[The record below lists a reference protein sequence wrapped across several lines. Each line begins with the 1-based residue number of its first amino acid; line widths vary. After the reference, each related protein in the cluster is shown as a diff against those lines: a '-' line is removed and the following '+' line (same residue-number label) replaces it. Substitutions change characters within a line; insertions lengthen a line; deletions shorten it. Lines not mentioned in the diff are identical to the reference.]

1 MAKNK
6 TVIIEQGRE
15 NIINPKAGTI
25 LKLGEHDGT
34 VIDIS
39 FTNAQDG
46 QRDLEIKITIEK
58 DDETT
63 DTIVRIKNFFSSDH
77 TKNISSFKD
86 IIIDNQSY
94 TINGFI
100 EGFVF
105 DKADKKGVIK
115 GTEFNDTIYGTDGN
129 DKIYTNGGE
138 DIVYLSKGNDSIYG
152 GKDGDMYII
161 GNEIDTTK
169 IYNTT
174 SGDVLNFEN
183 ADSIRY
189 EKVDNDLDIN
199 GVIIKDWFKKNNGQY
214 GKMLSEVWD
223 SHHDQ
228 HFINEN
234 TRILQDYRPEDKG
247 QKITGINNM
256 NSEIQGSEYN
266 DKITSSTN
274 SDIIYGNGG
283 NDVIY
288 ANAKGDNTT
297 RVSYGSINESGD
309 FGDDTIHLNMKSD
322 GTNTGSLKVDMDMVG
337 SAWSKDSNITF
348 ERKGND
354 VIAIIDKEN
363 GKKGSITFKDY
374 LKTASTVYLTNKAD
388 GSESYTD
395 LLAYIMQ
402 QKDKDILTIDK
413 RGAKKGQTIKG
424 TWLGE
429 KLYGSNYNDKIYT
442 GGAYNFNASY
452 ANSTDSVYAGKGN
465 DSIYVGSGKSEIYFY
480 EGDGRDTIYMT
491 KDTGNVHLKTLNDAD
506 VAGNVEYTKKGNDL
520 IINRNKWKS
529 NKDADILTIKDYFKQ
544 TEEHFYQDD
553 TKLKTLL
560 NGSAGESIRNISASK
575 MNKSATLQGTF
586 LNDILTGSNK
596 NDKIYTNGGNDQIN
610 AGKGND
616 TIYIDGGKDSKSYF
630 DINLKKGDG
639 VDTIYVKNPENIRWI
654 SLKMD
659 ATDGA
664 VQVGYEQSTNGKDL
678 ILNYSYDQG
687 ETVDKVIVKDFFKLD
702 SKLREKL
709 FEVIGNGSTKR
720 ITDGLYLYGNQNKA
734 NKLVGGEHGFH
745 VIGGNKNDTIV
756 SNSKGNSTE
765 ITGGKGNDTIILNR
779 DGEVNK
785 SWTNKNTLIFNTGDG
800 TDTIYTDGIQGKAKI
815 DITISALADANKLYQ
830 TEDGDLIVGNI
841 GGYSRWQDSYKN
853 SADYSLGNNLQ
864 NDVEYGRTYDISNS
878 KMIFKDL
885 LNQTEKDIEFK
896 YEGSSISNGK
906 TIEELKDIAGL
917 YLTKANSSAIDED
930 TNKKVDFFEGS
941 EKDDYII
948 AGKKY
953 DMIDAGDG
961 DDIIVVEKGE
971 HDIVGG
977 EGNDALVVKN
987 LGSLNWV
994 NGVER
999 LQYNGNLKD
1008 LYFVFNVNADGS
1020 PVAEEY
1026 QGMGIGNSSIYN
1038 QYKTFNI
1045 KNGIWFE
1052 DGSLE
1057 ELIIADKNG
1066 LNSQKVDLKSTLAI
1080 IKKNVQDYLKSRGY
1094 SSTMDLAEN
1103 ARSKKDIDD
1112 LMKIYKQGIS
1122 GNDTVSGSM
1131 NKCYLLQAG
1140 AGDDT
1145 YIVDGLKWANYDMT
1159 IDDLSGKNDTLILN
1173 NVNEGEAHIA
1183 AYIKL
1188 KTDKKGNVIRD
1199 KKGNI
1204 QYTVT
1209 NNDLSI
1215 SADYTNSGRAE
1226 LIIKNYFKNGKIENI
1241 KLADGTTYDVNA
1253 RLQEIAQWL
1262 VDNGFTSM
1270 EEAVNFDEKAA
1281 MKFLNGENAILSN
1294 NRAEAIGSDESEYI
1308 SVKNT
1313 KDDVFTVD
1321 LKNGDDN
1328 LYIDKTEKSAVV
1340 NMGTGNKTI
1349 ESWAKDT
1356 TINCSNA
1363 DSLYVEARRSYND
1376 EKGSY
1381 NITGSNG
1388 NDKFITWYGDA
1399 TINAGAGDDVLFVRE
1414 DTGSGNI
1421 LNSQLDGGEGNDR
1434 YIINSLRGTHTITDS
1449 EGNDELILKD
1459 MKKDKI
1465 HFAFNVK
1472 ADGTFAEDSDK
1483 LYILNDET
1491 YAKWRNGEAFDNG
1504 LTINDF
1510 DSIEKIATGN
1520 YSYSSSSGREDITY
1534 NEIADLNQL
1543 KEAVAGWLVDNNY
1556 ADVDEVLKSGSETDI
1571 AALVGIFNNV
1581 DWQSA

>member
-1 MAKNK
+1 MAKSK
-6 TVIIEQGRE
+6 TVQIKPDEV
-15 NIINPKAGTI
+15 NIFNQKEGTT
-25 LKLGEHDGT
+25 LELGEHDGY
-34 VIDIS
+34 VQDIE

-46 QRDLEIKITIEK
+46 QRDLEIKITITKNEK
-58 DDETT
+58 TT
-63 DTIVRIKNFFSSDH
+63 DTIVRIKNFFSSDY

-86 IIIDNQSY
+86 IIIDGESY
-94 TINGFI
+94 TINGYI
-100 EGFVF
+100 EGFEYRT
-105 DKADKKGVIK
+105 ADKKGVIK

-152 GKDGDMYII
+152 GQDGDMYII
-161 GNEIDTTK
+161 GDEIDTTK

-174 SGDVLNFEN
+174 KDDVLNFEN
-183 ADSIRY
+183 AEEIRY

-199 GVIIKDWFKKNNGQY
+199 GVIIKDWFKKNNGQFD
-214 GKMLSEVWD
+214 KMLSEVWD
-223 SHHDQ
+223 KYHVQ

-234 TRILQDYRPEDKG
+234 TAILQDYRPENKG

-266 DKITSSTN
+266 DKITSNTL
-274 SDIIYGNGG
+274 SDTIYGNGG
-283 NDVIY
+283 NDTIY
-288 ANAKGDNTT
+288 ANAKGNNTT

-309 FGDDTIHLNMKSD
+309 FGNDTIYSNMKSD
-322 GTNTGSLKVDMDMVG
+322 GTNTGSLKIDMDMVG
-337 SAWSKDSNITF
+337 SAWNKDSNIKF

-374 LKTASTVYLTNKAD
+374 LKNESNVYLTNKAD

-402 QKDKDILTIDK
+402 QKDKDILTVDK
-413 RGAKKGQTIKG
+413 RDAKKGQTIKG

-452 ANSTDSVYAGKGN
+452 ANSTDSVYAGKGK
-465 DSIYVGSGKSEIYFY
+465 DSIYVGSGESEIYFY

-506 VAGNVEYTKKGNDL
+506 VLGNVEYTKKGNDL

-529 NKDADILTIKDYFKQ
+529 DKEADILTIKDYFKQ
-544 TEEHFYQDD
+544 TEEHFYQDN
-553 TKLKTLL
+553 TKLKNLL
-560 NGSAGESIRNISASK
+560 NGSAGESIRNISASN

-586 LNDILTGSNK
+586 LNDIFTGSNK

-639 VDTIYVKNPENIRWI
+639 VDTIYVKNPENIRWV

-659 ATDGA
+659 ANDGT
-664 VQVGYEQSTNGKDL
+664 VQIGYEQSTNGKDL
-678 ILNYSYDQG
+678 IINYSYDKG

-756 SNSKGNSTE
+756 SNSIGNSTE
-765 ITGGKGNDTIILNR
+765 ITAGKGNDTIILNR

-785 SWTNKNTLIFNTGDG
+785 TWTNKNTLIFNTGDG

-815 DITISALADANKLYQ
+815 DITINALTDANKLYQ

-864 NDVEYGRTYDISNS
+864 NNVEYGRTYDISNS

-896 YEGSSISNGK
+896 YEGSAISNGK
-906 TIEELKDIAGL
+906 TLEELKELAGW
-917 YLTKANSSAIDED
+917 YITKANGYATDADTGKRIDAFIGED
-930 TNKKVDFFEGS
+930 
-941 EKDDYII
+941 KDDYII

-953 DMIDAGDG
+953 DYIAAGNGNDV
-961 DDIIVVEKGE
+961 IVVDKGE
-971 HDIVGG
+971 HEIDGG
-977 EGNDALVVKN
+977 EGTDTLVVKN
-987 LGSLNWV
+987 TNSLNWV
-994 NGVER
+994 SGVER

-1008 LYFVFNVNADGS
+1008 LYFMFNVNADGS
-1020 PVAEEY
+1020 RPKDEES
-1026 QGMGIGNSSIYN
+1026 MGFVIGNSSIYN
-1038 QYKTFNI
+1038 QLMNSKF
-1045 KNGIWFE
+1045 KNGTWFE
-1052 DGSLE
+1052 DGRIDDLK

-1066 LNSQKVDLKSTLAI
+1066 LNAQAIDLKSTIDI
-1080 IKKNVQDYLKSRGY
+1080 ITKNVADYLKSKGY
-1094 SSTMDLAEN
+1094 SSTMDLMNN
-1103 ARSKKDIDD
+1103 ARSKKDIDG

-1145 YIVDGLKWANYDMT
+1145 YTVDGLKWANYDLI

-1173 NVNEGEAHIA
+1173 KVNEGEAHIS

-1215 SADYTNSGRAE
+1215 SADYTDNGRAE

-1241 KLADGTTYDVNA
+1241 KFTDGTTYDVNA

-1270 EEAVNFDEKAA
+1270 EDAINFDKKAT

-1294 NRAEAIGSDESEYI
+1294 NRAETIGTDESEYI

-1340 NMGTGNKTI
+1340 NMGTGKKSI
-1349 ESWAKDT
+1349 ESMAKDI
-1356 TINCSNA
+1356 TINGSNA
-1363 DSLYVEARRSYND
+1363 DSLYIDARRSYD
-1376 EKGSY
+1376 AEKGSY

-1399 TINAGAGDDVLFVRE
+1399 TINSGAGDDLLFVRE

-1421 LNSQLDGGEGNDR
+1421 LNSQLDGGEGNDK

-1449 EGNDELILKD
+1449 DGNDELILKD

-1472 ADGTFAEDSDK
+1472 ADGTFAENSDK

-1491 YAKWRNGEAFDNG
+1491 YAKWRNGEEFDTG
-1504 LTINDF
+1504 LTINGF
-1510 DSIEKIATGN
+1510 DSIEKIATGD
-1520 YSYSSSSGREDITY
+1520 YSYSSKDATY
-1534 NEIADLNQL
+1534 KEIADLNQL
-1543 KEAVAGWLVDNNY
+1543 REAVAGWLADNYY

-1571 AALVGIFNNV
+1571 AALIGVFNNV